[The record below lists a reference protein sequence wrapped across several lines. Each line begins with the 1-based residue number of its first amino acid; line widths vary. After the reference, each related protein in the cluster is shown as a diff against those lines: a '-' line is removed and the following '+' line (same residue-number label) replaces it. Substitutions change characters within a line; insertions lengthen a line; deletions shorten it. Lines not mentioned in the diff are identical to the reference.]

1 VRRNRHVI
9 AGLDE
14 IDILILESLV
24 ENARIAIK
32 VLASRIGLS
41 SPSTAERVRRLE
53 EAGIIEGY
61 SARLNP
67 GALGL
72 PLAVLIRIRP
82 LPGELSHVAK
92 LIARKPSI
100 VECDRVTGDDCFV
113 AKAYVETVDELEK
126 LIDDILPFATT
137 NTAIIQSSPVKRRIP
152 GFRPLKEPAPAR
164 RPKRPRQVSSDD

>member
-1 VRRNRHVI
+1 MRRNRHVM

-14 IDILILESLV
+14 IDVRILEELV
-24 ENARIAIK
+24 ENARVPIK
-32 VLASRIGLS
+32 LLASRIGLS

-53 EAGIIEGY
+53 EAGVIEGY

-67 GALGL
+67 EALGL

-82 LPGELSHVAK
+82 LPGELNHVTRLLAK
-92 LIARKPSI
+92 KPSI

-113 AKAYVETVDELEK
+113 AKAYVQTVDELEK

-152 GFRPLKEPAPAR
+152 GLRVAAR
-164 RPKRPRQVSSDD
+164 IRSTAS